1 MLITPSWLWSKR
13 ENTIFAFSNWSPLQ
27 STDKADW
34 LIISEAALR
43 IGNFSSLDDLLHR
56 ALNTWLQQLAPE
68 LRWKV
73 AIDLYTAEHI
83 SSGRAA
89 EIAGLNYFVFMEKL
103 SQQGIPF
110 IAAEGATGAEK
121 EKEEALID
129 ELFNFPS
136 S

>member
-1 MLITPSWLWSKR
+1 MNLVTP
-13 ENTIFAFSNWSPLQ
+13 TQDLQ

-89 EIAGLNYFVFMEKL
+89 EIAGLNYFVFLEKL